1 MPNLTALR
9 AVLANQA
16 RLPTPLPVYET
27 GMLHELVLR
36 DTVQVHPDTE
46 RNPGVVDHVHLRPF
60 VRRLARERLDR

>member
-9 AVLANQA
+9 TVLANQT
-16 RLPTPLPVYET
+16 RLPTQLSVNQT
-27 GMLHELVLR
+27 SMLHELVLR

-60 VRRLARERLDR
+60 VRRLARERLDG